1 MEAVATTEAIRRAKL
16 QSNRHH
22 QQTQCFTDRMP
33 FPSPNQQ
40 CQSTEWKIITFQGL
54 TRPKF
59 IWGLPTLSL
68 TTPFVTKAKPA
79 QQLHQNLHILIILLK
94 SKQTTQTDLTAQPT
108 WQR

>member
-79 QQLHQNLHILIILLK
+79 QQLHQNL
-94 SKQTTQTDLTAQPT
+94 STF
-108 WQR
+108 